1 MRKKV
6 RGNAIPSKRRPR
18 YSDFKIPKFRYHIMG
33 IRLVDKTD
41 FYERVKQTAQ
51 LLGQAISQE
60 GLDQMEMESKFFVV
74 HLRIHDPRGVSFEKD
89 IKIPFDLGKDEL
101 GVYAK
106 VQDLVSSFAKI
117 IPPKG

>member
-1 MRKKV
+1 MRK
-6 RGNAIPSKRRPR
+6 RTRDSKFPAKCRPR
-18 YSDFKIPKFRYHIMG
+18 YCDFRVPKFRYHIMG

-41 FYERVKQTAQ
+41 FYERVKQAAQ
-51 LLGQAISQE
+51 RLGQIVSPEA
-60 GLDQMEMESKFFVV
+60 LAQMEMESKFFVV

-106 VQDLVSSFAKI
+106 VQDLLSSFAKI